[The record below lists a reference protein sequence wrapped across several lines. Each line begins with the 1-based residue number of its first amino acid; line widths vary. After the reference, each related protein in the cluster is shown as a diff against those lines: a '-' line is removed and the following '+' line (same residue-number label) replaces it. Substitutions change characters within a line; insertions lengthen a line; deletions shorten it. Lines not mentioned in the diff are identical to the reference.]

1 MGLDHR
7 SSYPCKTVLHKTQRT
22 HTSECSS
29 SIFTRERPRMPRYAM
44 PEGLFADL
52 HIQPHVHDL
61 SVLIT
66 RRSIQTKFRVYFRR
80 HCRLPR
86 NATRQ
91 GIRGE
96 VLFMRAGKQC
106 KDAVVGLRAGDPL
119 LITSILKQCVR
130 SFLRCLSV
138 EPLL

>member
-1 MGLDHR
+1 
-7 SSYPCKTVLHKTQRT
+7 
-22 HTSECSS
+22 
-29 SIFTRERPRMPRYAM
+29 MPRYAM

-130 SFLRCLSV
+130 SFLSGVCPLNRCSRIVQDIINFQVNNRKLPSLI
-138 EPLL
+138 ELQYQA